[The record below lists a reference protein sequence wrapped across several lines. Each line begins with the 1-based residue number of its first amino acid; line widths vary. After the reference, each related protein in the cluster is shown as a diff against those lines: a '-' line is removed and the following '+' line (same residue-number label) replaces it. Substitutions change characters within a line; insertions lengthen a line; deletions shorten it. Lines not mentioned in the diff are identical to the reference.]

1 MYQQLQELPKKY
13 TVMALVRME
22 KVRGSQLLPL
32 RKKLQGEVEIV
43 SIKDKVAKLAF
54 AKAGITGIDK
64 LSEKVTGQCVFM
76 FTNMSPF
83 KLNVLLGKNKVMLF
97 ARGGDTASM
106 DVVIPPKN
114 TGIAPG
120 PMLTD
125 FKENG
130 IATKIDQG
138 TIWIMKET
146 IPVKKGEPI
155 SEKLAGLLAKL
166 DIKAIEAGIVL
177 NAALEEGLVY
187 QQEEMIIDVEKFR
200 NDLAQAHQQAIS
212 LSIEAAY
219 ITADNIEQI
228 LSKAAQS
235 ARSVS
240 TEAGYLTE
248 DTKEQVLQK
257 AHGQNH
263 SEKCALGLRSIPSEV
278 SACQQGLRH
287 IAAGVVAKVVSRCQT
302 E

>member
-1 MYQQLQELPKKY
+1 MHENRTTYPKKKTQMYQQLQELPKKY
-13 TVMALVRME
+13 SVLALVRME

-54 AKAGITGIDK
+54 EKAGITGVDK
-64 LSEKVTGQCVFM
+64 LSEKITGQCVFM

-125 FKENG
+125 FKENN
-130 IATKIDQG
+130 IPTKIDQG

-146 IPVKKGEPI
+146 IPVKKGEVI
-155 SEKLAGLLAKL
+155 SEKLAGLLTKL

-177 NAALEEGLVY
+177 NSALENGLVY
-187 QQEEMIIDVEKFR
+187 EQEEMIIDLEKFR
-200 NDLAQAHQQAIS
+200 NDLAQAHQEAIS

-219 ITADNIEQI
+219 ITADNIEQV
-228 LSKAAQS
+228 LAKAAQS

-257 AHGQNH
+257 AHGQ
-263 SEKCALGLRSIPSEV
+263 A
-278 SACQQGLRH
+278 QG
-287 IAAGVVAKVVSRCQT
+287 VASKAKDYSPA
-302 E
+302 

>member
-1 MYQQLQELPKKY
+1 MYENRTTYPKKKTQMYQQLQELPKKY
-13 TVMALVRME
+13 SVLALVRME

-54 AKAGITGIDK
+54 EKAGITGVDK
-64 LSEKVTGQCVFM
+64 LSEKIAGQCVFM

-125 FKENG
+125 FKENN
-130 IATKIDQG
+130 IPTKIDQG

-155 SEKLAGLLAKL
+155 SEKLAGLLTKL

-177 NAALEEGLVY
+177 NSALENGSVY
-187 QQEEMIIDVEKFR
+187 EQEEMIIDLEKFR
-200 NDLAQAHQQAIS
+200 NDLAQAHQEAIS

-219 ITADNIEQI
+219 ITADNIEQV
-228 LSKAAQS
+228 LAKAAQS

-257 AHGQNH
+257 AHGQ
-263 SEKCALGLRSIPSEV
+263 A
-278 SACQQGLRH
+278 QG
-287 IAAGVVAKVVSRCQT
+287 VASKAKDYSPD
-302 E
+302 

>member
-1 MYQQLQELPKKY
+1 MHENRTTYPKKKAQMYQQLQELPKKY
-13 TVMALVRME
+13 NVLALVRME

-54 AKAGITGIDK
+54 AAAGITGIDK

-97 ARGGDTASM
+97 ARGGDVASM

-125 FKENG
+125 FKENN
-130 IATKIDQG
+130 IPTKIDQG

-155 SEKLAGLLAKL
+155 SEKLAGLLTKL

-177 NAALEEGLVY
+177 NAALEDGLVY
-187 QQEEMIIDVEKFR
+187 QEQEMIIDVEKFR
-200 NDLAQAHQQAIS
+200 NDLAQAHQEAMS

-219 ITADNIEQI
+219 ITTDNIEQI
-228 LSKAAQS
+228 LAKAAQS

-257 AHGQNH
+257 AHGQ
-263 SEKCALGLRSIPSEV
+263 A
-278 SACQQGLRH
+278 QG
-287 IAAGVVAKVVSRCQT
+287 VASKAKDYT
-302 E
+302 PA

>member
-1 MYQQLQELPKKY
+1 MHENRTTYPKKKVQMYQQLQELPKKY
-13 TVMALVRME
+13 NVLALVRME

-54 AKAGITGIDK
+54 AAAGITGIDK

-97 ARGGDTASM
+97 ARGGDVASM

-125 FKENG
+125 FKENN
-130 IATKIDQG
+130 IPTKIDQG

-155 SEKLAGLLAKL
+155 SEKLAGLLTKL

-177 NAALEEGLVY
+177 NAALEDGLVY
-187 QQEEMIIDVEKFR
+187 QEQEMIIDVEKFR
-200 NDLAQAHQQAIS
+200 NDLAQAHQEAVS

-228 LSKAAQS
+228 LAKAAQS

-257 AHGQNH
+257 AHGQ
-263 SEKCALGLRSIPSEV
+263 A
-278 SACQQGLRH
+278 QG
-287 IAAGVVAKVVSRCQT
+287 IASKAKDYT
-302 E
+302 PA

>member
-1 MYQQLQELPKKY
+1 MYENRTVYPKKKARMYQQLQDLPKKY
-13 TVMALVRME
+13 NVLALVRME

-43 SIKDKVAKLAF
+43 SIKDKVAKLALV
-54 AKAGITGIDK
+54 KAGITGVDK
-64 LSEKVTGQCVFM
+64 LSEKVKGQCVFM

-146 IPVKKGEPI
+146 IPVKKGEVI
-155 SEKLAGLLAKL
+155 SEKLAGLLSKL

-200 NDLAQAHQQAIS
+200 NDLAQAHQEAVS

-219 ITADNIEQI
+219 ITADNIKQI
-228 LSKAAQS
+228 LAKASQS

-257 AHGQNH
+257 AHGQ
-263 SEKCALGLRSIPSEV
+263 A
-278 SACQQGLRH
+278 QG
-287 IAAGVVAKVVSRCQT
+287 VASKAKDYSPA
-302 E
+302 

>member
-1 MYQQLQELPKKY
+1 MHENRTTYPKKKTQMYQQLQELPKKY
-13 TVMALVRME
+13 SVLALVRME

-43 SIKDKVAKLAF
+43 SIKDKIAKLAF
-54 AKAGITGIDK
+54 VKAGITGVDK
-64 LSEKVTGQCVFM
+64 LSEKVKGQCVFM

-97 ARGGDTASM
+97 ARGGDNASM

-146 IPVKKGEPI
+146 IPVKKGEVI
-155 SEKLAGLLAKL
+155 SEKLAGLLTKL

-200 NDLAQAHQQAIS
+200 NDLAQAHQEAVS

-219 ITADNIEQI
+219 ITADNIKQI
-228 LSKAAQS
+228 LAKASQS

-257 AHGQNH
+257 AHGQ
-263 SEKCALGLRSIPSEV
+263 A
-278 SACQQGLRH
+278 QG
-287 IAAGVVAKVVSRCQT
+287 VASKAKDYSPA
-302 E
+302 

>member
-1 MYQQLQELPKKY
+1 MYENRTTYPKKKAQMYQQLQELPKKY
-13 TVMALVRME
+13 NVLALVRME

-32 RKKLQGEVEIV
+32 RKKLQDEVEIV
-43 SIKDKVAKLAF
+43 SIKDKVARLALE
-54 AKAGITGIDK
+54 KAGITGIDK
-64 LSEKVTGQCVFM
+64 FVDSVKGQCVFM

-106 DVVIPPKN
+106 DVIIPPKN

-125 FKENG
+125 FKENN
-130 IATKIDQG
+130 IPTKIDQG

-146 IPVKKGEPI
+146 VPVKKGEPI
-155 SEKLAGLLAKL
+155 SEKLAGLLTKL

-177 NAALEEGLVY
+177 NSALESGLVY
-187 QQEEMIIDVEKFR
+187 EQEEMIIDLEKFR
-200 NDLAQAHQQAIS
+200 NDLAQAHQEAIS

-228 LSKAAQS
+228 LAKAAQS

-240 TEAGYLTE
+240 TEAGYLTD

-257 AHGQNH
+257 AHGQA
-263 SEKCALGLRSIPSEV
+263 K
-278 SACQQGLRH
+278 
-287 IAAGVVAKVVSRCQT
+287 GVASKAKDYSPA
-302 E
+302 